1 MTADAAALTA
11 EDVAGIHD
19 TLARFAHVF
28 DNDDIAGLDRV
39 FTDDAVI
46 ENTIGNGYTI
56 DGLASA
62 RQFTGR
68 RGSDTPDHQTL
79 DTVLLVDA
87 GGTARA
93 RSRYIATLIDGEVH
107 GGDYYDI
114 LERTP
119 RGWRIKY
126 RVSVPRHPVLDRID
140 LPEEFAQAWRPTADN
155 VVRFARE

>member
-1 MTADAAALTA
+1 MTAESTLTA

-28 DNDDIAGLDRV
+28 DNDEIANLDRV

-46 ENTIGNGYTI
+46 ENTIGGGYTI

-68 RGSDTPDHQTL
+68 RSPDTPDHQTL
-79 DTVLLVDA
+79 DIVLLVDE
-87 GGTARA
+87 GGTVRA

-114 LERTP
+114 LERTA

-126 RVSVPRHPVLDRID
+126 RVSVPRHPILDRIE
-140 LPEEFAQAWRPTADN
+140 LPAEFAEAWRPTAAN
-155 VVRFARE
+155 VPRFARD